1 MQSFFKYYG
10 LIFKYTVK
18 WRVKYMDIITLIIYL
33 VLFIIMMVFVF
44 SIGMLK
50 HYMPKREILLVL
62 AVAFLIGSI
71 GGAFFLQPIYV
82 ELPGMASTF
91 EKTMPN
97 NEETLYLD
105 LSSSVDTDALRND
118 VSSMDGFKSF
128 NETSISIPMWH
139 FNEMEHDY
147 FEEIVGNIDSHYKNY
162 TVTEDRINI
171 ELADNYTASEAL
183 KTFSDWFKLVYG
195 ETLSYAQ
202 IHAVLV
208 VDSTHL
214 DDFEQVLLNKGIV
227 ASNVEGPVQNT
238 ENITNSTML
247 SNLEFTLVCG
257 GVGVVV
263 ALIGIYMDSVVPAY
277 RRFRKSMRTKR
288 KR

>member
-1 MQSFFKYYG
+1 
-10 LIFKYTVK
+10 
-18 WRVKYMDIITLIIYL
+18 MDIITAIIYI
-33 VLFIIMMVFVF
+33 VLFIIMMIFVF
-44 SIGMLK
+44 SIGMLRQ
-50 HYMPKREILLVL
+50 YMPKRELLLVL
-62 AVAFLIGSI
+62 AVAFLIGAI
-71 GGAFFLQPIYV
+71 GGAFFLQPIYE
-82 ELPGMASTF
+82 ELPDMASTV
-91 EKTMPN
+91 EKSMPN

-105 LSSSVDTDALRND
+105 LSSSVDTNALRND
-118 VSSMDGFKSF
+118 VSSMEGFKSF
-128 NETSISIPMWH
+128 NETSISIPMWN
-139 FNEMEHDY
+139 FNEVEHDY
-147 FEEIVGNIDSHYKNY
+147 FEEIVGNIDENYRNY

-171 ELADNYTASEAL
+171 ELADNYTSYEAL

-202 IHAVLV
+202 VHAVLV

-227 ASNVEGPVQNT
+227 ASKIEGPVQNT
-238 ENITNSTML
+238 VNATNSSML

-263 ALIGIYMDSVVPAY
+263 ALIGIYMDTVVPAY